1 MARVLISGYCAV
13 PGPRRAGVQMRHVI
27 RALTPLHTVDL
38 LVVREGDQPYVE
50 RQGAVRVLRVPTH
63 DQDPW
68 AQIQAFQ
75 RALKRQLDGADYDI
89 VHCRDAWSGI
99 TVLEAR
105 SRLGYAMVFDLSR
118 APEPGT
124 EGSGSDELEQRY
136 ARDELACV
144 TSADLVLVPTPAA
157 AKHVQTLIKPEKV
170 ALAPLGVD
178 VDRFDWDAA
187 PIDGTPRVLYV
198 GAVEPG
204 RGVRV
209 LVRAMADVVKRT
221 DAQLVLAGPIS
232 PVFEEELRTGIR
244 ELKLEGKVHTTGTVD
259 HDEVPALIASAAVCV
274 APSGPDLS
282 PVPTVTAPTKI
293 LEYMACRRAVV
304 AARRQSISAIV
315 EHGRDGLLFESNDPN
330 DLGRKIHRLLVET
343 SFRDRLAAAGYAR
356 VRNELTA
363 SASRRTVRAAY
374 EALSRRFAGQFAA
387 AAAAAADDAPRA
399 SELLSDDEF
408 EATVF
413 EDLAPASSNDA
424 DAGDNDNG
432 DTGSTGAVSLGL
444 DEALISLDNDVN
456 EGTGSSPAVGPPAP
470 HLPDETAERPAARL
484 ARGDSGSWARRPTT
498 PEPGDWA
505 AATPQRADSDDD
517 DGTPI
522 EGVRV
527 GTMVSSETSFVAGE
541 IDVPSPS
548 AKSLMRDLS
557 GRHHDS
563 DSDSGK
569 TPPHT

>member
-1 MARVLISGYCAV
+1 
-13 PGPRRAGVQMRHVI
+13 MRHVI

-105 SRLGYAMVFDLSR
+105 SRLGYAMVFDLAR

-124 EGSGSDELEQRY
+124 EGNGSEELEQRY
-136 ARDELACV
+136 ASDELACV

-157 AKHVQTLIKPEKV
+157 AKHVHTLIKPEKV

-178 VDRFDWDAA
+178 VDRFDWDA
-187 PIDGTPRVLYV
+187 PPVDGTPRVLYV

-221 DAQLVLAGPIS
+221 AAQLVLAGPIS
-232 PVFEEELRTGIR
+232 PAFENELRTGIR
-244 ELKLEGKVHTTGTVD
+244 ELKLEGKVHTTGIVD

-304 AARRQSISAIV
+304 AARRQSISAII

-363 SASRRTVRAAY
+363 SAARRTVRAAY

-387 AAAAAADDAPRA
+387 AAAAAADEAPRA

-408 EATVF
+408 EAPVF
-413 EDLAPASSNDA
+413 EALAPASSADA
-424 DAGDNDNG
+424 DAEANDNS
-432 DTGSTGAVSLGL
+432 DTASTGAVALGL
-444 DEALISLDNDVN
+444 DEALISLDNDVS

-470 HLPDETAERPAARL
+470 QLPDETAERPAARL
-484 ARGDSGSWARRPTT
+484 TRIDSGSGSWARRPTT
-498 PEPGDWA
+498 PAPGDWA
-505 AATPQRADSDDD
+505 AATPQHADSDD

-527 GTMVSSETSFVAGE
+527 GAMVSSETSFVAGE

-548 AKSLMRDLS
+548 AKSLLRDLS

-563 DSDSGK
+563 ESDSGK

>member
-1 MARVLISGYCAV
+1 MARVLISGFCAV
-13 PGPRRAGVQMRHVI
+13 PGPRRAGVQVRHVI
-27 RALTPLHTVDL
+27 RALTPMHTVDL

-105 SRLGYAMVFDLSR
+105 GRLGYAMVFDLSR

-124 EGSGSDELEQRY
+124 EGAGSDDLETRY
-136 ARDELACV
+136 TRDEHACI

-157 AKHVQTLIKPEKV
+157 AKHVQTLTKPERV
-170 ALAPLGVD
+170 ALAPVGVD
-178 VDRFDWDAA
+178 VDRFDWDSV
-187 PIDGTPRVLYV
+187 PGDGTPRVLYV

-209 LVRAMADVVKRT
+209 LVRAMADVIKRT
-221 DAQLVLAGPIS
+221 EAQLVLAGPIA
-232 PVFEEELRTGIR
+232 PAFEEELRIGIR

-259 HDEVPALIASAAVCV
+259 HDEVPALIASATVCV

-293 LEYMACRRAVV
+293 LEYMACRRAVI

-343 SFRDRLAAAGYAR
+343 SFRERLAAAGYAR

-363 SASRRTVRAAY
+363 SAARRSVRAAY
-374 EALSRRFAGQFAA
+374 EALSRRFANQFAA
-387 AAAAAADDAPRA
+387 AAAAAAEDSRPRP
-399 SELLSDDEF
+399 SEMLSDDEF

-413 EDLAPASSNDA
+413 EDLAPASST
-424 DAGDNDNG
+424 DNG
-432 DTGSTGAVSLGL
+432 DTGSTGAVALGL

-456 EGTGSSPAVGPPAP
+456 DGTGSSPIVGPPAP
-470 HLPDETAERPAARL
+470 PLPDETSERPAARL

-517 DGTPI
+517 GTPI

-527 GTMVSSETSFVAGE
+527 GAATMSSESSFVAGE
-541 IDVPSPS
+541 IDVPSP
-548 AKSLMRDLS
+548 KSSMMRELT
-557 GRHHDS
+557 GRNHDS
-563 DSDSGK
+563 ESDSGK

>member
-1 MARVLISGYCAV
+1 M
-13 PGPRRAGVQMRHVI
+13 I
-27 RALTPLHTVDL
+27 RALTPMHTVDL

-99 TVLEAR
+99 AVLEAR

-124 EGSGSDELEQRY
+124 ESAGYAQLEKRYTVDEHTCIT
-136 ARDELACV
+136 A
-144 TSADLVLVPTPAA
+144 ADLVLVPTAAA
-157 AKHVQTLIKPEKV
+157 AKHVQALVKSERV
-170 ALAPLGVD
+170 ALAPVGVD
-178 VDRFDWDAA
+178 VDRFDWDAG
-187 PIDGTPRVLYV
+187 PDEGIPRVLYV

-232 PVFEEELRTGIR
+232 PSFEEELRTGIR
-244 ELKLEGKVHTTGTVD
+244 ELKLEGKVHTTGAVD

-282 PVPTVTAPTKI
+282 PIPTVTAPTKI

-315 EHGRDGLLFESNDPN
+315 EHGRDGLLFEANDPN

-343 SFRDRLAAAGYAR
+343 SFRERLAAAGYAR

-363 SASRRTVRAAY
+363 SAARRSIRSAY
-374 EALSRRFAGQFAA
+374 ESLSRRFAGQFAA
-387 AAAAAADDAPRA
+387 AAAAEEQPRA
-399 SELLSDDEF
+399 TELLTDDEF

-413 EDLAPASSNDA
+413 EDLAPASGA
-424 DAGDNDNG
+424 DAA
-432 DTGSTGAVSLGL
+432 DTGSTGAVALGL
-444 DEALISLDNDVN
+444 DEALISLDADGGD
-456 EGTGSSPAVGPPAP
+456 GTGSSPVVGPPAP
-470 HLPDETAERPAARL
+470 HLDETSERPLGRL

-498 PEPGDWA
+498 PSPGDWA
-505 AATPQRADSDDD
+505 AATPRADSDD

-527 GTMVSSETSFVAGE
+527 GAVVSSESSFVAGE
-541 IDVPSPS
+541 IEVRSPSP
-548 AKSLMRDLS
+548 KLLRELS
-557 GRHHDS
+557 GRNHDS
-563 DSDSGK
+563 ESDTGK
-569 TPPHT
+569 TPHT

>member
-13 PGPRRAGVQMRHVI
+13 PGPRRAGVQVRHVI
-27 RALTPLHTVDL
+27 RALTPMHTVDL

-89 VHCRDAWSGI
+89 VHCRDAWSGV

-124 EGSGSDELEQRY
+124 EGAGYAELEKRY
-136 ARDELACV
+136 TVDEHTCITA
-144 TSADLVLVPTPAA
+144 ADLVLVPTAAA
-157 AKHVQTLIKPEKV
+157 AKHVQTLVKPERV
-170 ALAPLGVD
+170 ALAPVGVD
-178 VDRFDWDAA
+178 VDRFDWDAG
-187 PIDGTPRVLYV
+187 PEEGVPRVLYV

-221 DAQLVLAGPIS
+221 DAQLVLAGPIAPS
-232 PVFEEELRTGIR
+232 FEDELRTGIR

-282 PVPTVTAPTKI
+282 PIPTVTAPTKI

-315 EHGRDGLLFESNDPN
+315 EHGRDGLLFEANDPN

-343 SFRDRLAAAGYAR
+343 SFRERLAAAGYAR

-363 SASRRTVRAAY
+363 SAARRSIRAAY
-374 EALSRRFAGQFAA
+374 DSLSRRFAGQFAA
-387 AAAAAADDAPRA
+387 AAAAAEEQPRA
-399 SELLSDDEF
+399 TELLTDDEF

-413 EDLAPASSNDA
+413 EDLAPASGA
-424 DAGDNDNG
+424 DAA
-432 DTGSTGAVSLGL
+432 DTGSTGAVALGL
-444 DEALISLDNDVN
+444 DEALISLDADGGD
-456 EGTGSSPAVGPPAP
+456 GTGSSPVVGPPAP
-470 HLPDETAERPAARL
+470 HLLDETSERPLGRL

-498 PEPGDWA
+498 PSPGDWA
-505 AATPQRADSDDD
+505 AATPPRAESDD

-527 GTMVSSETSFVAGE
+527 GAMVSSESSFVAGE
-541 IDVPSPS
+541 IEVRSPSP
-548 AKSLMRDLS
+548 KLLRELS
-557 GRHHDS
+557 GRNHDS
-563 DSDSGK
+563 ESDTGTSK
-569 TPPHT
+569 TPHT